1 MINLE
6 PTLNK
11 LKRRLHRRIKKWLL
25 NLDKVLS
32 QQVTS
37 ILQFLMPGLL
47 ELNPHMVSNLKFKRE
62 VMRLRES
69 RLHKS
74 NSLTS
79 SRRRM
84 TRRSKLLRRL
94 DKLKLNKSQSRRPK
108 SKEKLLRLPKP
119 RLKMIL
125 RCQRMSMMISR
136 IFIAT
141 PSQRAHL
148 ELRLTR
154 RLPRRKKLQSKRHL
168 RKPLRL
174 RLQKRLLLKNQR
186 LLPQSRLQSKLLRNR
201 LHKPHRLTTLI
212 QLGTPY

>member
-37 ILQFLMPGLL
+37 ILPFLMPGLL

-62 VMRLRES
+62 VMRSRES
-69 RLHKS
+69 RLLKS

-79 SRRRM
+79 SRRKM

-108 SKEKLLRLPKP
+108 SKEKLLRLPRP

-125 RCQRMSMMISR
+125 RCQRMLMMISK
-136 IFIAT
+136 IYIAT
-141 PSQRAHL
+141 PSQRVHL
-148 ELRLTR
+148 EPRLTR

-174 RLQKRLLLKNQR
+174 RLQKQLLLKNQR
-186 LLPQSRLQSKLLRNR
+186 PLPQSRLQSKPLRNR